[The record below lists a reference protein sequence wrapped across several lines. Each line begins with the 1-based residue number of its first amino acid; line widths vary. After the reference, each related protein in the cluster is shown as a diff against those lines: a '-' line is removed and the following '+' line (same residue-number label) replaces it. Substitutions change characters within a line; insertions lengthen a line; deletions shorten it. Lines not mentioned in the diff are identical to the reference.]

1 MLKKVV
7 IVDFGSQ
14 VTQLIARSVRSQ
26 KVYCEVV
33 PFNKFSLKYI
43 KNENPVGIILSGSP
57 LSVTKRGFPSIKRE
71 IFFLGI
77 PILGICYGMQL
88 ISSALGGKIKK
99 ISGREYGDTSIRV
112 IKKSSICPNNWK
124 TKTKHD
130 VWMSHGDSVKT
141 LPKNFIS
148 FAKSN
153 NENFVGIANEKMK
166 IFGLQFHPE
175 VTHTKDGKS
184 IIKKFLFEVC
194 KCKPQWN
201 MKKFKKENITLLI
214 NLIPQ
219 IYQGLQE
226 EVSRPDDFRIPSL
239 FLFDIQKEQMEKL
252 QKTLTSEK
260 VHLNYLSPMV
270 RARLEKVNG
279 KNFVYSDKVALTREQ
294 ERQQSFRRRNLNLS
308 YRTELSDSE
317 HIVEGRMLATNYD
330 WDSGKPAEVSLEV
343 RYAERMGLIN
353 KVVEKTH
360 LEQYVVDFASRI
372 AINAPLTVMA
382 SKAAINEGLKN
393 FNEQNLDVIADM
405 VDNCFRSEDYKEGR
419 NAFMEKRKPNFKGK

>member
-124 TKTKHD
+124 TKTKHN

-148 FAKSN
+148 FAKH
-153 NENFVGIANEKMK
+153 V
-166 IFGLQFHPE
+166 
-175 VTHTKDGKS
+175 
-184 IIKKFLFEVC
+184 
-194 KCKPQWN
+194 
-201 MKKFKKENITLLI
+201 LI
-214 NLIPQ
+214 
-219 IYQGLQE
+219 
-226 EVSRPDDFRIPSL
+226 V
-239 FLFDIQKEQMEKL
+239 
-252 QKTLTSEK
+252 
-260 VHLNYLSPMV
+260 
-270 RARLEKVNG
+270 
-279 KNFVYSDKVALTREQ
+279 
-294 ERQQSFRRRNLNLS
+294 
-308 YRTELSDSE
+308 
-317 HIVEGRMLATNYD
+317 
-330 WDSGKPAEVSLEV
+330 
-343 RYAERMGLIN
+343 
-353 KVVEKTH
+353 
-360 LEQYVVDFASRI
+360 
-372 AINAPLTVMA
+372 
-382 SKAAINEGLKN
+382 
-393 FNEQNLDVIADM
+393 
-405 VDNCFRSEDYKEGR
+405 
-419 NAFMEKRKPNFKGK
+419 